1 MKKLVTKN
9 QALLEALEENGIKTI
24 CTNNMDVVISDAD
37 ADRISA
43 IVEECAPAALQD
55 YCLEDVEIQ
64 RLEYKKQILAENF
77 SQGGNEVSFSE
88 WVQLESENDP
98 GFFRWLF
105 EIDALGDSDCPNKE
119 AFEKFLEWLA

>member
-37 ADRISA
+37 ADRITA

-55 YCLEDVEIQ
+55 YCLEDVEIP
-64 RLEYKKQILAENF
+64 RFEYKKQILSENF
-77 SQGGNEVSFSE
+77 RNGDSELSFSE
-88 WVQLESENDP
+88 WVQIESDNDP

-105 EIDALGDSDCPNKE
+105 EIDSIGDFDCPNKE
-119 AFEKFLEWLA
+119 SFDKFLEWLA

>member
-9 QALLEALEENGIKTI
+9 QALLEAIEENGIKTI

-37 ADRISA
+37 ADRITA

-55 YCLEDVEIQ
+55 YCLEDVEIP
-64 RLEYKKQILAENF
+64 RLEYKKQILSENF
-77 SQGGNEVSFSE
+77 RNGDSELSFSE
-88 WVQLESENDP
+88 WVQIESDNDP

-105 EIDALGDSDCPNKE
+105 EIDSIGDFDCPNKE
-119 AFEKFLEWLA
+119 SFDKFLEWLA

>member
-24 CTNNMDVVISDAD
+24 CTNNMDIVISDAD
-37 ADRISA
+37 ADKISA

-55 YCLEDVEIQ
+55 YCLEDVEIS

-77 SQGGNEVSFSE
+77 SHSGNEESFSE
-88 WVQLESENDP
+88 WVRLESENDP

-105 EIDALGDSDCPNKE
+105 EIDALSDFDCPNKE
-119 AFEKFLEWLA
+119 AFEKFLNNE

>member
-24 CTNNMDVVISDAD
+24 CTDNMDVVISDAD
-37 ADRISA
+37 ADRITA

-55 YCLEDVEIQ
+55 YCLEDVEIP

-77 SQGGNEVSFSE
+77 RNGDSELSFSE
-88 WVQLESENDP
+88 WVQIESDNDP

-105 EIDALGDSDCPNKE
+105 EIDSIGDFDCPNKE
-119 AFEKFLEWLA
+119 SFDKFLEWLA